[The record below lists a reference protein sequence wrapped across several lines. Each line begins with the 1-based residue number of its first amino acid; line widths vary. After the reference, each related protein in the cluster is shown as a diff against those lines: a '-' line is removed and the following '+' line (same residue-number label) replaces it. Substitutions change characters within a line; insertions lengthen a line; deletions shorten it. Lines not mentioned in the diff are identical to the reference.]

1 MKHKIKSGIPHTRQL
16 DAIPPDCGVLRFI
29 RNLEKY
35 TRLKPNDA
43 ANISEFVG
51 LCLKERMLNCCH
63 KDCYTDKVYYFV
75 RGYQFEYK
83 PAPWDVAP
91 CYSDLIHAKGRD
103 YAVLQQKFKK
113 VAEKA
118 LQRSDKVI

>member
-1 MKHKIKSGIPHTRQL
+1 MPKQKLVPMYK
-16 DAIPPDCGVLRFI
+16 AIPTRCGVALFLY
-29 RNLEKY
+29 NLEALPVRGDDPVPALMEIRY
-35 TRLKPNDA
+35 HARLKAKAPD
-43 ANISEFVG
+43 E
-51 LCLKERMLNCCH
+51 CH
-63 KDCYTDKVYYFV
+63 TDKTYYTV
-75 RGYQFEYK
+75 RGYYFEYK

-91 CYSDLIHAKGRD
+91 CYSDLISAKGRD